1 MRSQKSIKGIAMFKQ
16 IRNTTIG
23 VGFIA
28 ALLALAPTMLAAM
41 ENSDC
46 TDCHSDKDLVGA
58 DFVIDPLTFDHTAH
72 AEVGC
77 HACHTSITER
87 HPDDGLAPSKASC
100 TECHED
106 VSEEYGNSIHAES
119 AACSDC
125 HNPHQ
130 VHGPTAVSGAAMN
143 LQCAACHDGGEMQQK
158 HAEWLPQAELHINN
172 LPCVTCHS
180 ASKEYVISLYIT
192 KRQSGSMFS
201 DFELATYDELKQ
213 LAAGKPIAQL
223 VDANADSYISL
234 AELRIFNLDPEKKQ
248 LRLQGMMTPER
259 LSHDFKTQDNR
270 WDCSFCHA
278 SGPGAMQVSFLSLAT
293 NNGSFERVAVE
304 KGAVLDA
311 LYGTPDFYM
320 VGATRSKALNYVG
333 LVILA
338 GGMVMPIG
346 HGTLRFLTRKNRKNE
361 EE

>member
-1 MRSQKSIKGIAMFKQ
+1 MRSQTQPRGSHVQSNKKDNNRRRIPSC
-16 IRNTTIG
+16 
-23 VGFIA
+23 
-28 ALLALAPTMLAAM
+28 LLALTPALIAAM
-41 ENSDC
+41 ESSDC
-46 TDCHSDKDLVGA
+46 TDCHSDATVVGA
-58 DFVIDPLTFDHTAH
+58 ELTIQPLHFDHTAH

-77 HACHTSITER
+77 HACHTSITAE
-87 HPDDGLAPSKASC
+87 HPDDGLVPSKAKC
-100 TECHED
+100 DECHD
-106 VSEEYGNSIHAES
+106 QVSKEYAASLHAGNAT
-119 AACSDC
+119 CNDC

-130 VHGPTAVSGAAMN
+130 VHGPTEVSGHDMN
-143 LQCAACHDGGEMQQK
+143 LQCTACHEPSEILEQ
-158 HAEWLPQAELHINN
+158 HAEWLPQADLHINN

-180 ASKEYVISLYIT
+180 AADEYVISLYIT
-192 KRQSGSMFS
+192 KRQSDGMFGR
-201 DFELATYDELKQ
+201 FELATYDELNQ

-223 VDANADSYISL
+223 VDGNADGYISL
-234 AELRIFNLDPEKKQ
+234 AELRLFNLDPEKKQ
-248 LRLQGMMTPER
+248 MRLQGMMTPER
-259 LSHDFKTQDNR
+259 LSHDFLTQENR

-278 SGPGAMQVSFLSLAT
+278 SGPGARQVSYLSLAESD
-293 NNGSFERVAVE
+293 GSFKRVAVE

-320 VGATRSKALNYVG
+320 VGATRSKGLNYVG

>member
-1 MRSQKSIKGIAMFKQ
+1 MFKQ
-16 IRNTTIG
+16 IRNKTIG
-23 VGFIA
+23 VG
-28 ALLALAPTMLAAM
+28 LLAAVLAMAPAMLVAM

-46 TDCHSDKDLVGA
+46 TDCHSDKDMVGV
-58 DFVIDPLTFDHTAH
+58 DFVINPLTFDHTAH

-77 HACHTSITER
+77 HACHTSITEG

-100 TECHED
+100 NECHED
-106 VSEEYGNSIHAES
+106 VSEEYGSSIHAES

-130 VHGPTAVSGAAMN
+130 VYGPTAVSGAAMN
-143 LQCAACHDGGEMQQK
+143 LKCATCHESGEILEQ
-158 HAEWLPQAELHINN
+158 HAEWLPQADLHINN

-180 ASKEYVISLYIT
+180 AADEYVISLYIT
-192 KRQSGSMFS
+192 KRQGGGMFGS
-201 DFELATYDELKQ
+201 FELATYDELKL

-223 VDANADSYISL
+223 VDVNIDGYISL
-234 AELRIFNLDPEKKQ
+234 AELRMFNLDPEKKQ

-259 LSHDFKTQDNR
+259 LSHDFLTQDNR

-278 SGPGAMQVSFLSLAT
+278 SGPGARQVSYLSLAESD
-293 NNGSFERVAVE
+293 GSFNRVAVE

-320 VGATRSKALNYVG
+320 VGSTRSKALNYVG